1 MSQLESTM
9 TGVAALGENSEAAER
24 EARFTAL
31 IHRNSGFVYRVA
43 YALLRNKQDSEDVV
57 QDTFMKLFRSRAWE
71 SMTDERAFL
80 ARTTYRLALD
90 RLPKRNFDSLEFD
103 VASAAPGP
111 EQSAVSVNMESAV
124 HRMID
129 ALPEELRQ
137 VLVLSAIDD
146 LNSRQIAAILAM
158 SEGTVRTRLMRA
170 RQLLREKLQRI
181 SGGRNAKQ

>member
-9 TGVAALGENSEAAER
+9 TGVAALGEISVAAER

-31 IHRNSGFVYRVA
+31 IHRNSRLVYRVA

-57 QDTFMKLFRSRAWE
+57 QETFMKLFRSRAWE

-103 VASAAPGP
+103 VASASPGP
-111 EQSAVSVNMESAV
+111 EQSAVSMNMESTV

-137 VLVLSAIDD
+137 VLVLSAIDE
-146 LNSRQIAAILAM
+146 LNSRQIAATLAM

-170 RQLLREKLQRI
+170 RQLLREKLQRTTR
-181 SGGRNAKQ
+181 GRHAK